1 MKQKSYAAVSAST
14 GTITLAWL
22 PLALGEHQTER
33 LVRLLAFCNHPSGWW
48 VMGENVFAAALRAD
62 KTEPFGI
69 VEPLNSTHFHTST
82 SFVNLY

>member
-14 GTITLAWL
+14 GTITLA
-22 PLALGEHQTER
+22 
-33 LVRLLAFCNHPSGWW
+33 C
-48 VMGENVFAAALRAD
+48 ALRAD